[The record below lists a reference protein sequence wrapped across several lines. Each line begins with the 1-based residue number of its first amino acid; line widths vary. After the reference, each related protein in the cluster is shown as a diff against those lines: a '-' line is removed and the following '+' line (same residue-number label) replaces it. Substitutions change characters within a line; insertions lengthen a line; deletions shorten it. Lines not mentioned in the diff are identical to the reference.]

1 MTTSDSKDVRMTAL
15 TRREPR
21 VDHENPWSDDK
32 LERWKVADVLTNLVK
47 AQRGPFVVA
56 LNGDWGTGKTFF
68 LERWKKQVEKNMEEQ
83 MRMIYYNAW
92 KDDFFEDPIV
102 PFLVGLMHETGKNIR
117 SEITRI
123 VKDAAHRNARSFSSK
138 LGLTL
143 PDFKDDILK
152 AYEDQTKTRSELR
165 KILTKVIESR
175 QSEHPLVFIV
185 DELDR
190 CRPDFAVATLERTKH
205 MLDIPGL
212 VFVYGI
218 NRRELCKS
226 VASLY
231 GDIDTDGYIRRFF
244 DMEFTLP
251 HRDSFE
257 YCSYLVK
264 QYAIS
269 TSIEAARV
277 NAGRLFV
284 DAIPSVLRTFASL
297 SLRDIENCVRIATV
311 AALNMAQGKIG
322 FHYET
327 IVAVIVVR
335 LINNDLYRQF
345 ARGEH
350 VAGKMIDFLSKNAVV
365 GDTSWLN
372 RIQGRLYAVCDE
384 HVPPGTGEATAYA
397 ELQRF
402 RQEASDGSVPETEL
416 LADVT
421 RNLDEE
427 SYSCVVRDVE
437 RLQAGGTWQTR
448 GHVYMVSHWRQALLA
463 VIELAAGT

>member
-1 MTTSDSKDVRMTAL
+1 MTTSDSKDVGMTAL

-21 VDHENPWSDDK
+21 VDHENPWSDDQ
-32 LERWKVADVLTNLVK
+32 LERRNVADSLTNLVK
-47 AQRGPFVVA
+47 AQKGPFVVA

-68 LERWKKQVEKNMEEQ
+68 LERWHKHIEKATDGCDV
-83 MRMIYYNAW
+83 IYYNAW
-92 KDDFFEDPIV
+92 KDDFFEDPLV
-102 PFLVGLMHETGKNIR
+102 PLLASIMRTTEDPGLRSRITKIATKDLVW
-117 SEITRI
+117 
-123 VKDAAHRNARSFSSK
+123 RNAQSLAMKFA
-138 LGLTL
+138 GVAL
-143 PDFKDDILK
+143 PDLGDDVMK
-152 AYEDQTKTRSELR
+152 AYEDQAKTRDKLR
-165 KILTKVIESR
+165 KALIEVLQNS
-175 QSEHPLVFIV
+175 QPEPSLIVIV

-205 MLDIPGL
+205 IFDIPGL

-231 GDIDTDGYIRRFF
+231 GNIDADVYVRRFF

-251 HRDSFE
+251 SVNPSN
-257 YCSYLVK
+257 YCSYLARR
-264 QYAIS
+264 YAIP
-269 TSIEAARV
+269 TNIEAARLLD
-277 NAGRLFV
+277 GRAFV
-284 DAIPSVLRTFASL
+284 HAIPSVLRTFANL
-297 SLRDIENCVRIATV
+297 SLRDIEQCVRIAAV
-311 AALNMAQGKIG
+311 ASLNMAQGKIG

-327 IVAVIVVR
+327 IVAVIVIR
-335 LINNDLYRQF
+335 LINNDLYQQF

-350 VAGKMIDFLSKNAVV
+350 VAGKMIDFLFKNAVV
-365 GDTSWLN
+365 GDNSWLN

-384 HVPPGTGEATAYA
+384 PLGTGEATAYA

-421 RNLDEE
+421 RNLDED

-437 RLQAGGTWQTR
+437 RVRADERWQTR
-448 GHVYMVSHWRQALLA
+448 GGEYPVLRWHPALVSL
-463 VIELAAGT
+463 IELAAGT